1 MYVIVTEN
9 EQELLELIKEKK
21 IKVFHLDDTTIEVT
35 DQSKPK
41 QKNPLYANVSEFLIA
56 LGIKPHIKGFQYLEY
71 IFEHDI
77 DFTKGITKV
86 LYPKVAKAFNSTSSR
101 VERAIRHAIETAIY
115 DYQICEMYAKL
126 FGNFVDKPTN
136 QQFIVGCKVYLKNNP
151 IY

>member
-9 EQELLELIKEKK
+9 EQKLLELLKEKN
-21 IKVFHLDDTTIEVT
+21 IKVLQLEDTEVEVK
-35 DQSKPK
+35 DESKTK
-41 QKNPLYANVSEFLIA
+41 QKNPLYSNISEFLIA

-86 LYPKVAKAFNSTSSR
+86 LYPEVAKAFNSTPSR

-136 QQFIVGCKVYLKNNP
+136 QQFIMGCKVYLKNNP